1 MRIDKMIKLLKSIPL
16 GLMMA
21 LALLFASES
30 MLQAQ
35 SVSDIANIKVDELSD
50 DQIREMVKKA
60 ADAGISQAEL
70 LQMAKARGMST
81 MELEKLA
88 KRVEKLDGP
97 STTMKSSSSTASRE
111 PRRQMDLNEI
121 LQGVLSNQEEIEELE
136 EIQPYFGLD
145 LFYQKERKLTFE
157 PSLNQATPKSYVLGP
172 GDLLYVDVYGA
183 SEQYYEA
190 IITPEGSLILDNV
203 GPISVA
209 GLSVDAASKV
219 IKNRLSQYYSEMQ
232 GESPSTFVQVSLG
245 NIRSIKVH
253 LVGELRLP
261 GTFNLSAFS
270 TVFNA
275 LYAAGGPNINGTMR
289 NIKLIRNN
297 KQIAVIDAY
306 DFLVDGKA
314 NMGFQ
319 LQDQDVILVE
329 PYESRVKLE
338 GAVKRPLIFEAKAGE
353 TLGDILRYAGG
364 FTDNAYTERVSV
376 TRYTDKEK
384 AVSDVFAGQYDI
396 FTVKGGDQYKVG
408 DVLDR
413 YKNRVQIKGAVYRPG
428 NYALT
433 DGLSLSKLIDQAE
446 GLKGEAYLK
455 RASIIR
461 TADDLS
467 TSVIQVDL
475 NQVTSGSADFQLEP
489 DDIVKIASIYDLKD
503 EYYLKVSGEVRNPG
517 IYPFSE
523 GMTVEDL
530 IISAG
535 GFNEAA
541 SLDDLEIARRL
552 QGENEGEI
560 AELISANVN
569 QDLSINANSTV
580 LKPFDNVIV
589 RRKPNFALEK
599 VVMVDGQVNAPGEF
613 ALRGA
618 EERISDVIE
627 RAGGLTRFAYP
638 KGATLIRR
646 TEFYN
651 TESERLRKVKNMEKL
666 LERLDAEATDPSEA
680 QSNQKQRLEQ
690 ETGKDNQQNSKRD
703 LIIKTKEE
711 TLKDIS
717 QVEGPQTAIKIK
729 ETEAIAIDLVAIM
742 ENPGSKYDLILEE
755 GDIISVPKQLQTVR
769 MRGDVIYPTTVRY
782 ENNRS
787 MKYYI
792 DRAGGFETRAKK
804 KRTYVVYANGEVAR
818 TKSFLFMKSF
828 PKVEPGSEVIVPS
841 KGPRAPIRL
850 GEIIGL
856 TSGLA
861 TLVLVIT
868 QINQ

>member
-1 MRIDKMIKLLKSIPL
+1 MIKLLKSMPL

-21 LALLFASES
+21 LALLFANEP
-30 MLQAQ
+30 MLYAQ
-35 SVSDIANIKVDELSD
+35 SVLDIASIKVDELSD
-50 DQIREMVKKA
+50 AQIRELVEKA
-60 ADAGISQAEL
+60 ADAGINQAEFL
-70 LQMAKARGMST
+70 EMAKARGMST
-81 MELEKLA
+81 IELEKLG
-88 KRVEKLDGP
+88 KRVEGLDDQL
-97 STTMKSSSSTASRE
+97 TTMKSSSTSASRE

-121 LQGVLSNQEEIEELE
+121 VKGVLSNQEEIEELE
-136 EIQPYFGLD
+136 EIQSYFGLD
-145 LFYQKERKLTFE
+145 LFYRKERKLTFE

-190 IITPEGSLILDNV
+190 TITPEGSLILDNI
-203 GPISVA
+203 GPIGVA

-219 IKNRLSQYYSEMQ
+219 IKNRLSQYYSEIQ
-232 GESPSTFVQVSLG
+232 GKNPSTFVQVSLG

-289 NIKLIRNN
+289 NIKVIRNN
-297 KQIAVIDAY
+297 KQVAVVDAY

-319 LQDQDVILVE
+319 LQDQDVILVG
-329 PYESRVKLE
+329 PYESRVQLE
-338 GAVKRPLIFEAKAGE
+338 GAVKRPLIFEAKEGE
-353 TLGDILRYAGG
+353 TFGDILRYAGG

-396 FTVKGGDQYKVG
+396 FTVKGGDHYKAG
-408 DVLDR
+408 NVLDR
-413 YKNRVQIKGAVYRPG
+413 FNNRVQIKGAVFRPG

-433 DGLSLSKLIDQAE
+433 DGLTLSKLIDKAE

-461 TADDLS
+461 TAEDLS

-475 NQVTSGSADFQLEP
+475 NQVISGAEDYSLEA
-489 DDIVKIASIYDLKD
+489 DDIVKVASIYDLKD

-541 SLDDLEIARRL
+541 SIDDLEISRRL
-552 QGENEGEI
+552 KGENEGEI
-560 AELISANVN
+560 AELIPASVN

-580 LKPFDNVIV
+580 LKPFDNVII

-651 TESERLRKVKNMEKL
+651 TESERLRKEKNMKRL

-680 QSNQKQRLEQ
+680 QSNQKLRLEQ
-690 ETGKDNQQNSKRD
+690 ETSKGQQRSSKHD
-703 LIIKTKEE
+703 LITKTKEE
-711 TLKDIS
+711 TLRDIS

-742 ENPGSKYDLILEE
+742 ESPGSKYDLILEE

-818 TKSFLFMKSF
+818 TKSFLFFKSF
-828 PKVEPGSEVIVPS
+828 PRVEPGSEVIVPS
-841 KGPRAPIRL
+841 KGPRSPIRL

>member
-1 MRIDKMIKLLKSIPL
+1 MIKFLKSMPL
-16 GLMMA
+16 GLIVA
-21 LALLFASES
+21 LALLFTCEP

-35 SVSDIANIKVDELSD
+35 SIPDIANIKVDELSD
-50 DQIREMVKKA
+50 VQIRDMVERA

-81 MELEKLA
+81 MELEKLV
-88 KRVEKLDGP
+88 KRVEKLDGQN
-97 STTMKSSSSTASRE
+97 TTMKSSSTSSNRE

-157 PSLNQATPKSYVLGP
+157 PSLNQATPRTYVLGA
-172 GDLLYVDVYGA
+172 GDLVYVDVYGA
-183 SEQYYEA
+183 SEQYYESS
-190 IITPEGSLILDNV
+190 ITPEGRLILDNI

-209 GLSVDAASKV
+209 GLSIDAASKV
-219 IKNRLSQYYSEMQ
+219 IKNKLSQYYVEMK
-232 GESPSTFVQVSLG
+232 GENPSTFVQVSLG

-289 NIKLIRNN
+289 NIKVIRNN
-297 KQIAVIDAY
+297 KQVAVVDAY

-338 GAVKRPLIFEAKAGE
+338 GAVKRPLIFEAKEGE
-353 TLGDILRYAGG
+353 TFGDILRYAGG
-364 FTDNAYTERVSV
+364 FTDNAYTERVNV
-376 TRYTDKEK
+376 TRYTEKEK

-396 FTVKGGDQYKVG
+396 FTVKGGDEYKVG
-408 DVLDR
+408 NVLDR

-433 DGLSLSKLIDQAE
+433 DGLTLSKLIDKAE

-455 RASIIR
+455 RASIVR
-461 TADDLS
+461 TAKDLS

-475 NQVTSGSADFQLEP
+475 NKVISGSEDTKLEA

-503 EYYLKVSGEVRNPG
+503 EYYLKISGEVRNPG

-541 SLDDLEIARRL
+541 SIDDLEIARRL
-552 QGENEGEI
+552 KGEREGEI
-560 AELISANVN
+560 AELIPVSVN
-569 QDLSINANSTV
+569 QDLSINANSAV
-580 LKPFDNVIV
+580 LKPFDNVII

-599 VVMVDGQVNAPGEF
+599 IVMVDGQVNAPGEF

-618 EERISDVIE
+618 EEKVSDVIK
-627 RAGGLTRFAYP
+627 RAGGLTSFAYP

-646 TEFYN
+646 TEFFN
-651 TESERLRKVKNMEKL
+651 TESERIRREKNMEKL
-666 LERLDAEATDPSEA
+666 LERLDTEATDPSEA
-680 QSNQKQRLEQ
+680 QSNQKLRLQQ
-690 ETGKDNQQNSKRD
+690 ETGKGNGQNSKSD

-729 ETEAIAIDLVAIM
+729 ETEAIAIDLEAIM

-818 TKSFLFMKSF
+818 TKTFLFMKSF
-828 PKVEPGSEVIVPS
+828 PTVEPGSEVIVPS
-841 KGPRAPIRL
+841 KGPRTPIRL

-868 QINQ
+868 QIN

>member
-1 MRIDKMIKLLKSIPL
+1 MIKLLKSIPL